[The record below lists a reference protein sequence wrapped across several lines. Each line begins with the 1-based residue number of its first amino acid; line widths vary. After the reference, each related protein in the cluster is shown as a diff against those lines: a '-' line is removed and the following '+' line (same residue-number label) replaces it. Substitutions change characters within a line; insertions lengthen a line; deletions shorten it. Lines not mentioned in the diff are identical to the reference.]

1 MIWMPAA
8 DQPLLF
14 GRPTSLSFGLLSGGS
29 TRSLGLSLAD
39 AGGGAGAWHVSLRQL
54 VRARGV
60 SLRVPASVPV
70 PGRLM
75 LRAAV
80 SRSARPNEATG
91 FVVMTRGSATRRF
104 PYWLGVASTRL
115 ATEGHTLL
123 RRPGVYRGNTRGRP
137 ARVSSYRYPSAPGGL
152 GVTKRLPGPEQVFRF
167 RIRGRVANAGAVVLS
182 GSVSPRLVQAGSEDR
197 LAGYTALPIR
207 LNPYQPSFFGLVPAV
222 GVFRPAPGLY
232 DLVFDTRSRQAA
244 GPFRFRFWVNDVTP
258 PSVRLLTRSVRPGGK
273 LVLRVT
279 DRGSGV
285 DWSALL
291 TTVDRSRRRVV
302 YFPGANRAEV
312 QVGALGR
319 GRHTLVFTASDWQE
333 AKNNENGATT
343 LPNTRRL
350 STAFTVR

>member
-1 MIWMPAA
+1 
-8 DQPLLF
+8 
-14 GRPTSLSFGLLSGGS
+14 
-29 TRSLGLSLAD
+29 
-39 AGGGAGAWHVSLRQL
+39 
-54 VRARGV
+54 
-60 SLRVPASVPV
+60 
-70 PGRLM
+70 
-75 LRAAV
+75 
-80 SRSARPNEATG
+80 
-91 FVVMTRGSATRRF
+91 
-104 PYWLGVASTRL
+104 VASTRL

-137 ARVSSYRYPSAPGGL
+137 ARVSSYRYPAAPGGL
-152 GVTKRLPGPEQVFRF
+152 GVAKRLPGPEQVFRF

-232 DLVFDTRSRQAA
+232 DLVFDTRRRSAA

-258 PSVRLLTRSVRPGGK
+258 PSVRLLTRSVRAGGK

-285 DWSALL
+285 DWPTLL
-291 TTVDRSRRRVV
+291 ATVDGHPRRVV
-302 YFPGANRAEV
+302 YFPGANRAELA
-312 QVGALGR
+312 VGALGG
-319 GRHTLVFTASDWQE
+319 GRHTLVFTASDVQE

-343 LPNTRRL
+343 LPNTRRFGATF
-350 STAFTVR
+350 SIR